1 MCGRYTFTF
10 NAKTLGEAFG
20 MVPPG
25 FRVERSYNV
34 APGQWVIVV
43 RPDKDQLVA
52 DVARWGLVPSWTKDP
67 STGPKPINARAETAA
82 EKPTF
87 RGAFRRKRCIIPA
100 SGFYEWKTEGK
111 RKQPFYIHPTDGDLF
126 AFAGLL
132 EDWQGPGG
140 DLIISTCILTTTPNE
155 LMAMIHD
162 RMPVI
167 LPKATWAAWLDPLAQ
182 PAELQKLL
190 VPLSSD
196 LMDAY
201 PVGASV
207 GDVRNNGPDLV
218 TRIT

>member
-1 MCGRYTFTF
+1 MCGRYTFNF

-52 DVARWGLVPSWTKDP
+52 DVAQWGLVPSWSKDP
-67 STGPKPINARAETAA
+67 SAGPKPINARAETVA

-87 RGAFRRKRCIIPA
+87 RGAFKRKRCLIPA
-100 SGFYEWKTEGK
+100 SGFYEWRTEGK
-111 RKQPFYIHPTDGDLF
+111 HKQPFYIHPTDGDLF

-167 LPKATWAAWLDPLAQ
+167 LPKVTWAVWLDPLAQ
-182 PAELQKLL
+182 PRELQKVM
-190 VPLSSD
+190 VPLPSD

-201 PVGASV
+201 PVGVAV
-207 GDVRNNGPDLV
+207 GDVRNNRPELLDP
-218 TRIT
+218 I

>member
-52 DVARWGLVPSWTKDP
+52 DVAQWGLVPNWFKEP
-67 STGPKPINARAETAA
+67 ITGPKPINARAETVA
-82 EKPTF
+82 EKPIF
-87 RGAFRRKRCIIPA
+87 RGAFRRKRCLIPA
-100 SGFYEWKTEGK
+100 SGFYEWKTEG
-111 RKQPFYIHPTDGDLF
+111 RHKQPFYIHPTDGDLF

-132 EDWQGPGG
+132 EDRPGPGG
-140 DLIISTCILTTTPNE
+140 DLQISTCILTTTPNE
-155 LMAMIHD
+155 LMATIHD

-190 VPLSSD
+190 VPLPTE

-207 GDVRNNGPDLV
+207 GDARNNGPELIDPV
-218 TRIT
+218 